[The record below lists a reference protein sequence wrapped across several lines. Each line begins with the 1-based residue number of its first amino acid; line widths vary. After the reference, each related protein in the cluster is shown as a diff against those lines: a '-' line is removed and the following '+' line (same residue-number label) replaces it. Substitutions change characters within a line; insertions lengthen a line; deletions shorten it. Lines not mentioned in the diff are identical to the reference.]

1 MGKFEKAV
9 QANSLET
16 LRFVSSGK
24 VVSLETDP
32 LKFTVETADRVFVEL
47 DLTRYRDGNNSLGLT
62 GCPSLIMD
70 LLPIIK
76 RNVGQKQRTR
86 KAIRELSYKGLPLL
100 FKAITSMRRQAGRAP
115 ERADDFETVTVFS

>member
-1 MGKFEKAV
+1 MGRGTSGSQNSVSELVGLPQMGKFEKAV

-86 KAIRELSYKGLPLL
+86 KAIRELLLP
-100 FKAITSMRRQAGRAP
+100 A
-115 ERADDFETVTVFS
+115 